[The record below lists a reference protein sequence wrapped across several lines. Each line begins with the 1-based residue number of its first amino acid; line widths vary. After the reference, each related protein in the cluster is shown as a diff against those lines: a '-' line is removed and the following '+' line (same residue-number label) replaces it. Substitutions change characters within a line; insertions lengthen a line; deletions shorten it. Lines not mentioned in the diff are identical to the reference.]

1 MPDAP
6 MASTPQSSSGV
17 NLMDSILPKA
27 GSMASS
33 LSPSGPNVQV
43 KTLADLVAERE
54 SKQNSI
60 DLKEKSRSEEFM
72 SSLSGYLGSLFT
84 SSRTARITVA
94 SSGQSLTN
102 ELLEC
107 ERQCRGEYDPE
118 KLAYLNKQQG
128 SKAFKKITDQK
139 CSEAEAWLHEIYSQ
153 TDEKPWMLV
162 PDSEPEISPDLQ
174 EYCREKIV
182 VWAQKTIAQLGGAPP
197 TPTQLEEFKN
207 AMHDELMSRI
217 NLQAYDAAVRMETK
231 IDGQLSDAG
240 FQKELAKFLYDLPRF
255 PFACMKT
262 AVRMKKKL
270 KYVIQKDGSFRHVVR
285 KDIPSFVV
293 ERVSPFD
300 IFFSPRQSEVNSGY
314 LFERVRCSR
323 AELNSM
329 KGVPGYNDDMIEKAL
344 AEFGVTGRS
353 EWVDME
359 WTKLLM
365 EGKLYTMGPDSSD
378 IQIDT
383 LEFHGSVQGRLLK
396 TWDAKGMKDL
406 EDTKEYEISAILI
419 GNYVIKAVL
428 EDEIGMRP
436 YFICSFYPQP
446 DTIWG
451 DGIPRRMRTEQTAIN
466 GAWRAMENNI
476 AICSGPQA
484 MIDDRLISGKEN
496 TSDIHPFKVWHY
508 QSKDGMAAKPIDFFN
523 PQSQAERLI
532 QNLQFLEGQVDFIL
546 DIPSYQAGMN
556 PVAGAGSTAKGL
568 AMLMSASG
576 KTIKRVVKNVDDH
589 VFIPMIEWFYR
600 MNMLYDEDRYS
611 KGSLNVHVRGTFS
624 METEASKTQNT
635 MQFLQMVLAPGSPL
649 AQMFGRKG
657 IAELLR
663 PLIKQLKLHDET
675 IIPTVDRLELLDD
688 IDDYNAQQQ
697 AQAQAQQ
704 AQADAALKNQKA
716 TSENSNR
723 QAKLIGAANNA
734 VQVGSLSPAQGRAI
748 IAQTSELGKPSLTQ
762 TPTPY
767 PQQSPGPQQQQ
778 QPPPQLQQPN
788 GGQQ

>member
-6 MASTPQSSSGV
+6 LDATPQTPTSGM
-17 NLMDSILPKA
+17 NLKDSIFPKA
-27 GSMASS
+27 GSMATS

-43 KTLADLVAERE
+43 KSISDIVAERE

-60 DLKEKSRSEEFM
+60 DLQAKNKSNTFL
-72 SSLSGYLGSLFT
+72 SSLAGYLGSLFT
-84 SSRTARITVA
+84 ASRTARITVA

-102 ELLEC
+102 EILEC

-128 SKAFKKITDQK
+128 SKAFKRITDQK

-182 VWAQKTIAQLGGAPP
+182 VWAQKTIEQLGGKPP

-217 NLQAYDAAVRMETK
+217 NLQAYNAAVRMETK
-231 IDGQLSDAG
+231 IDGQLQEAG

-255 PFACMKT
+255 PFACLKT
-262 AVRMKKKL
+262 AVRMKKQL
-270 KYVIQKDGSFRHVVR
+270 KYVMQKDGSFRHVIR
-285 KDIPSFVV
+285 KDVPSYIV

-300 IFFSPRQSEVNSGY
+300 IFFSPRQSDINSGY
-314 LFERVRCSR
+314 IFERVRCSR

-344 AEFGVTGRS
+344 TEFGVTGRS

-378 IQIDT
+378 VQIDT

-396 TWDAKGMKDL
+396 EWDPKGMKDL

-419 GNYVIKAVL
+419 GTYVIKAVL

-436 YFICSFYPQP
+436 YFVCSFYPQP

-523 PQSQAERLI
+523 PQSQADRLI
-532 QNLQFLEGQVDFIL
+532 QEIQFLENQVDFIL
-546 DIPSYQAGMN
+546 DIPSLQAGMT

-568 AMLMSASG
+568 AVLMSASG
-576 KTIKRVVKNVDDH
+576 KTIKRVVKNVDEH
-589 VFIPMIEWFYR
+589 VFIPMTEWFYR
-600 MNMLYDEDRYS
+600 MNMLYDDDRYA

-624 METEASKTQNT
+624 METEASKTQNI
-635 MQFLQMVLAPGSPL
+635 MQFLQLALAPGSPL
-649 AQMFGRKG
+649 AQIFGRKG

-675 IIPTVDRLELLDD
+675 IIPTTDRLEILDD
-688 IDDYNAQQQ
+688 IDDFNAQQT
-697 AQAQAQQ
+697 AQAQAAQ
-704 AQADAALKNQKA
+704 AQADASLKQQKA
-716 TSENSNR
+716 TSENTNR
-723 QAKLIGAANNA
+723 QAKMISASNNA
-734 VQVGSLSPAQGRAI
+734 VQVGSLSPAEGRAM
-748 IAQTSELGKPSLTQ
+748 IAQTSVLGKPSLTQ

-767 PQQSPGPQQQQ
+767 PQQQPGSQQQQ
-778 QPPPQLQQPN
+778 TQLPAPSV